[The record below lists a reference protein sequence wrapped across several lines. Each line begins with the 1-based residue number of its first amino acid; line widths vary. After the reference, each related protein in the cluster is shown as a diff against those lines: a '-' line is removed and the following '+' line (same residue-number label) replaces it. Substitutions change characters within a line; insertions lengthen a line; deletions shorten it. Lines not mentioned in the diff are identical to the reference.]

1 MGSAAL
7 AFVAGLV
14 TILNPCVLPILPI
27 LVGSALGQSRY
38 GPAALAAGLVL
49 SFSTFGLMV
58 IAFGFSI
65 GLDEQTVRVGAALL
79 LVLAGIVLL
88 IPRAQSALAV
98 ASGPLVSG
106 GNRALG
112 QVSGDGVWGQFL
124 IGTLLGLVWAP
135 CVGPTLGVAIA
146 AASRGESLVAAFL
159 TFLVFGA
166 GVATSIL
173 AFASGS
179 RRALGARKALLQQV
193 GRYAK
198 PAFAGALILV
208 GALILSG
215 ADKVVE
221 AWMLDA
227 MPLWL
232 VQFTTRF

>member
-1 MGSAAL
+1 MGSVVL
-7 AFVAGLV
+7 AYLAGLV

-27 LVGSALGQSRY
+27 LVGSALGQSKF

-49 SFSTFGLMV
+49 SFSTFGLLV

-65 GLDEQTVRVGAALL
+65 GLDEQTVRIGAALL
-79 LVLAGIVLL
+79 LVSAGVILL
-88 IPRAQSALAV
+88 IPRAQAALAV

-106 GNRALG
+106 GNRMLG
-112 QVSGDGVWGQFL
+112 QVSGNGTGGQFG

-146 AASRGESLVAAFL
+146 AASRGENLIGAFL

-173 AFASGS
+173 AFAYGS
-179 RRALGARKALLQQV
+179 RRALGARKFRLQLIS
-193 GRYAK
+193 RYAK

-208 GALILSG
+208 GTLILTG
-215 ADKVVE
+215 ADRAME
-221 AWMLDA
+221 SWTLDA